1 MIKKIFG
8 LAMVLLG
15 AFGAYAQQPQE
26 LPLSPD
32 VKHGTLANGL
42 QYFIQHNA
50 EPKDRANFYIA
61 QKVGSTLENQDQL
74 GLAHFLEHMAF
85 NGTSHYPGKSMLN
98 YLQAKG
104 IRFGADINA
113 YTAFD
118 ETVYNINNVPTSDK
132 ALMDSVLLVL
142 HDWSCEISLEEDEI
156 NAERGVI
163 EEEWRSRN
171 SANSRM
177 VEYILPKIYKE
188 YQYQQTPI
196 GKMEVVR
203 NFKPDVLRAYY
214 KKWYRPD
221 QQGIIIVG
229 DFDAAEMEIKVK
241 ELFGSIDMPK
251 DAAER
256 TYPTVS
262 DNKEPIFVYYD
273 DPELQYPRV
282 DLSFKSEK
290 TPWELRNTALGFLQ
304 DNILEALLSGLIN
317 SRLDEFMQNPA
328 CKYAYAQ
335 IGFGDFWVSKTK
347 ASFDVTVLGKNEVKE
362 AFREAMEIVARAC
375 KTGFTETELQ
385 RERDKI
391 LSMFE
396 ARYNEREKT
405 NNAAIASLLI
415 RHFVDNMANPGIEK
429 EYELVKQ
436 LLPNIPLAAIN
447 QVAGSLL
454 TPENQVMVVSQPK
467 KEELAVVSGDEM
479 IGILESSINA
489 QYEAYVDEVI
499 TDPLLKAEPKS
510 GKIKSQKSG
519 KFDTTE
525 FILSNGAKV
534 VVKPTDFKA
543 DQIVMTAF
551 KDGGKRSYPASQA
564 ANVLLIDDAYENSRI
579 GNFDKITL
587 QKYLAGKNLSLGYS
601 VGNTVNSFSGNS
613 TVKDFPVLLELL
625 YASFTELT
633 ADQTTYNSFV
643 EQARSIL
650 SNQDK
655 NPNMVFAK
663 HVLNT
668 SYGNNPM
675 FQQPSVAL
683 LDEANYGEMVNL
695 INASTSN
702 AADYTFVFVGNVD
715 IETVKPLIEK
725 YIASLPGKKKT
736 AKVNS
741 LSSITVVEGQVKDEF
756 TQKMSSPVCS
766 VYNTYTGSNIPYSAE
781 NDVMIDFVGSVLRI
795 IFTDTL
801 REEMGGTYSPYA
813 GSVFNPYTGVWSI
826 DYQFSTNNDMLE
838 KMQERAYME
847 LEKLLKDGA
856 SEKDFNK
863 VKEAFKKQ
871 YELKLRNN
879 SYWENSLVAYLKG
892 IDVIS
897 GYKEAIDNLT
907 LPKFNDFMKNLYNG
921 KNRIQVVMIGEKT
934 E

>member
-15 AFGAYAQQPQE
+15 ASGAYAQQPQE

-98 YLQAKG
+98 YLQSKG

-118 ETVYNINNVPTSDK
+118 ETVYNINNVPTSDN

-229 DFDAAEMEIKVK
+229 DFDAAEMETKVK

-290 TPWELRNTALGFLQ
+290 TPWEMRNTVLGYLQ

-317 SRLDEFMQNPA
+317 FRLNEFKQNPE

-335 IGFGDFWVSKTK
+335 VGFGDFWVSKTK
-347 ASFDVTVLGKNEVKE
+347 ASFDVTVLGKNEVKD
-362 AFREAMEIVARAC
+362 AFQEAMGIVARAC
-375 KTGFTETELQ
+375 KMGFTETELQ
-385 RERDKI
+385 RERDNI

-405 NNAAIASLLI
+405 NNAAIASRLI
-415 RHFVDNMANPGIEK
+415 RYFVDNMANPGIEK

-467 KEELAVVSGDEM
+467 KEELAVVSGDDM
-479 IGILESSINA
+479 IGILEGSINA

-534 VVKPTDFKA
+534 VIKPTDFKA
-543 DQIVMTAF
+543 DQIVLTAF

-675 FQQPSVAL
+675 FQQPTVAL
-683 LDEANYGEMVNL
+683 LDEANYGEMVNM

-813 GSVFNPYTGVWSI
+813 GSGLNPYTGVWSI
-826 DYQFSTNNDMLE
+826 DYQFSTNNDMLG
-838 KMQERAYME
+838 KMQERAYVE

-856 SEKDFNK
+856 TEKDFNK

>member
-15 AFGAYAQQPQE
+15 ASGAYAQQPQE

-229 DFDAAEMEIKVK
+229 DFDAAEMETKVK

-256 TYPTVS
+256 TYPSVS

-317 SRLDEFMQNPA
+317 SRLDEFKQNPA

-335 IGFGDFWVSKTK
+335 VGFGDFWVSKTK

-467 KEELAVVSGDEM
+467 KDDMAVVSGDDM

-543 DQIVMTAF
+543 DQIVLTAF
-551 KDGGKRSYPASQA
+551 KDGGKRSYAASQA

-675 FQQPSVAL
+675 FQQPTVAL
-683 LDEANYGEMVNL
+683 LDEANYDEMVNM

-702 AADYTFVFVGNVD
+702 AADYTFVLVGNVD

-813 GSVFNPYTGVWSI
+813 GSGLNPYTGVWSI
-826 DYQFSTNNDMLE
+826 DYQFSTNNDMLG
-838 KMQERAYME
+838 KMQERAYKE

-856 SEKDFNK
+856 PEKDFNK

-907 LPKFNDFMKNLYNG
+907 LPKFNEFMKNLYNG

>member
-8 LAMVLLG
+8 TALLLLG
-15 AFGAYAQQPQE
+15 SLVSYAQQQPE
-26 LPLSPD
+26 LPLSPE
-32 VKHGTLANGL
+32 VKHGKLPNGL
-42 QYFIQHNA
+42 HYFIQHNA
-50 EPKDRANFYIA
+50 EPKERANFYIA

-98 YLQAKG
+98 YLQSKG

-142 HDWSCEISLEEDEI
+142 HDWSCEIALEEDEI

-177 VEYILPKIYKE
+177 LEYVLPKIYKE

-203 NFKPDVLRAYY
+203 NFKPEVLRAYY

-221 QQGIIIVG
+221 QQGIVIVG
-229 DFDAAEMEIKVK
+229 DFDAAEMESKVK
-241 ELFGSIDMPK
+241 EMFSSIPMP
-251 DAAER
+251 DNAAER
-256 TYPTVS
+256 VYPTVS
-262 DNKEPIFVYYD
+262 DNKEPIFVYFD

-282 DLSFKSEK
+282 DMAFKTEK
-290 TPWELRNTALGFLQ
+290 TLWELRNTAIGFLQ
-304 DNILEALLSGLIN
+304 DNILESMLAGLIN
-317 SRLDEFMQNPA
+317 SRLDEYKQDPA
-328 CKYAYAQ
+328 CKYAFAQ
-335 IGFGDFWVSKTK
+335 VGLGDFWVSKTK
-347 ASFDVTVLGKNEVKE
+347 SSFDVTVLGKNEVKE
-362 AFREAMEIVARAC
+362 AFSEAMGIVARAC

-391 LSMFE
+391 LARFE

-405 NNAAIASLLI
+405 NNGVIASRLI
-415 RHFVDNMANPGIEK
+415 RHFVDNEANPGVEA
-429 EYELVKQ
+429 EYELAKQ
-436 LLPNIPLAAIN
+436 MLPNIPLAAIN
-447 QVAGSLL
+447 QVATSLL
-454 TPENQVMVVSQPK
+454 TPENQVLIVSQPK

-479 IGILESSINA
+479 IGILENAINA

-499 TDPLLKAEPKS
+499 TDPLLKNEPKA
-510 GKIKSQKSG
+510 GKIKSQKAG
-519 KFDTTE
+519 KFETTE

-534 VVKPTDFKA
+534 VVKSTDYKA
-543 DQIVMTAF
+543 DQIVLSAF
-551 KDGGKRSYPASQA
+551 KEGGKRAYPASQA
-564 ANVLLIDDAYENSRI
+564 ANVLLIDDAYENSKL

-587 QKYLAGKNLSLGYS
+587 QKYLAGKNISLGYS
-601 VGNTVNSFSGNS
+601 VGNTVNSFSGYS

-633 ADQTTYNSFV
+633 SDQTTYNSFK

-655 NPNMVFAK
+655 NPNMVFSK
-663 HVLNT
+663 HVMNT

-675 FQQPSVAL
+675 FQLPTVSL
-683 LDEANYGEMVNL
+683 LDEANYEEMVKM
-695 INASTSN
+695 INSSTSN
-702 AADYTFVFVGNVD
+702 AAEYTFVLVGNVD
-715 IETVKPLIEK
+715 IETLKPLMEK
-725 YIASLPGKKKT
+725 YIASLPGTKNN
-736 AKVNS
+736 AKVKN
-741 LSSITVVEGQVKDEF
+741 LSSIKMVEGQVKDEF
-756 TQKMSSPVCS
+756 TQKMSSPVCN
-766 VYNTYTGSNIPYSAE
+766 VYDVYTGSNLSYTVE
-781 NDVMIDFVGSVLRI
+781 NDIMTEFVGSVLRN

-813 GSVFNPYTGVWSI
+813 GSRFNPYTGVWTI
-826 DYQFSTNNDMLE
+826 EYQFSTNNDMLA
-838 KMQERAYME
+838 KMQERAYQE
-847 LEKLLKDGA
+847 LEKLLKEGA

-879 SYWENSLVAYLKG
+879 SYWENAIVTYLKG
-892 IDVIS
+892 VDTIS
-897 GYKEAIDNLT
+897 GYGEAIDSITLT
-907 LPKFNDFMKNLYNG
+907 KLNSFMKNLYDG
-921 KNRIQVVMIGEKT
+921 KNRIQVIMVGEKS